1 MPNWAQHVSLGSTGQ
16 GVYRSQ
22 LGPTR
27 QPWLSWTG
35 RVPIRTGPNT
45 SALAQL
51 DRTCTNQNWA
61 QHVSLGSTGQDVYRS
76 ELGPTRQPWLN
87 WTGRVQIRTG
97 PNTSALAQL
106 DRACTDQNWAQHV
119 SLGSAG
125 QGAVVHKSELG
136 PTRQPWLSWT
146 GLVQITTGPNTSALA
161 QLDRAQSCTNQV
173 QLIARPLGTCNTSRT
188 TWF

>member
-51 DRTCTNQNWA
+51 DRTCTDQNWA

-146 GLVQITTGPNTSALA
+146 GRS
-161 QLDRAQSCTNQV
+161 RAQIRCSSSLGHLARATRHALHGSKGQLSC
-173 QLIARPLGTCNTSRT
+173 
-188 TWF
+188 